1 MKFSSFFKIVN
12 IKPTKPILVFLLVIA
27 IIIIGFSAILIKLSL
42 APGNVTAF
50 YRLFTGSVIVFIP
63 FLFNIRKPESR
74 PSRKAVWIS
83 IAGGVIFGI
92 DMVLWTTGVDL
103 GGATMPTL
111 VANTAP
117 VWVGVGAMIFFKE
130 KLRTGFW
137 LGLAVALAG
146 VFLVMSDASGKSVSF
161 NTGTILGLLAAVFYG
176 SFFLISQ
183 QARKYTGTLQ
193 YFWIS
198 SFSASMVN
206 LLFIFILGQ
215 PLFDYPFVSWV
226 YFFIMGFVGQVVGWL
241 ILNYLQGKLPAS
253 LIAPTLLVQP
263 VMTALLA
270 YMLLGDT
277 FSAIDIA
284 GGLIVIAGVFIVHK
298 TRKSNSSDSN

>member
-1 MKFSSFFKIVN
+1 LK
-12 IKPTKPILVFLLVIA
+12 IKPAKPLFIFLLVIA

-50 YRLFTGSVIVFIP
+50 YRLFIGSVIVFIP

-117 VWVGVGAMIFFKE
+117 VWVGIGAMVFFKE

-137 LGLAVALAG
+137 FGLAVALAG
-146 VFLVMSDASGKSVSF
+146 VFLVMADVNEKPVSF
-161 NTGTILGLLAAVFYG
+161 NTGTILGLSAAVFYG

-183 QARKYTGTLQ
+183 YARRYINTLQ
-193 YFWIS
+193 YFFIS
-198 SFSASMVN
+198 SFSASMIN
-206 LLFIFILGQ
+206 LLFVFILNQ
-215 PLFDYPFVSWV
+215 QLFDYQPVSWV
-226 YFFIMGFVGQVVGWL
+226 YFFIMGFVGQVIGWL
-241 ILNYLQGKLPAS
+241 ILNYLQGKLSAS
-253 LIAPTLLVQP
+253 LIAPTLLAQP
-263 VMTALLA
+263 VLTALLA
-270 YMLLGDT
+270 MFFLGDSFT
-277 FSAIDIA
+277 AYDIT
-284 GGLIVIAGVFIVHK
+284 GGVIVLTGIFIVHW
-298 TRKSNSSDSN
+298 TRKK

>member
-1 MKFSSFFKIVN
+1 MN
-12 IKPTKPILVFLLVIA
+12 IKPSKPFLIFLLVIA

-50 YRLFTGSVIVFIP
+50 YRLFIGSVIVFIP
-63 FLFNIRKPESR
+63 FLFNIRKPGAR
-74 PSRKAVWIS
+74 LSRKAVWIS

-117 VWVGVGAMIFFKE
+117 VWVGVGAMIFFRE

-146 VFLVMSDASGKSVSF
+146 VFLVMSDASGKPVSF
-161 NTGTILGLLAAVFYG
+161 NTGTILGLSAAVFYG

-183 QARKYTGTLQ
+183 QARKFINTLQ
-193 YFWIS
+193 
-198 SFSASMVN
+198 
-206 LLFIFILGQ
+206 
-215 PLFDYPFVSWV
+215 
-226 YFFIMGFVGQVVGWL
+226 
-241 ILNYLQGKLPAS
+241 
-253 LIAPTLLVQP
+253 
-263 VMTALLA
+263 
-270 YMLLGDT
+270 
-277 FSAIDIA
+277 
-284 GGLIVIAGVFIVHK
+284 
-298 TRKSNSSDSN
+298 

>member
-1 MKFSSFFKIVN
+1 MLN

-50 YRLFTGSVIVFIP
+50 YRLFIGSVIVFIP

-74 PSRKAVWIS
+74 PSGRAVWIS

-117 VWVGVGAMIFFKE
+117 VWVGIGAMIFFKE

-146 VFLVMSDASGKSVSF
+146 VFLVMSDTSGKPMSF
-161 NTGTILGLLAAVFYG
+161 NAGTILGLSAAVFYG

-183 QARKYTGTLQ
+183 QARKYINTLQ

-215 PLFDYPFVSWV
+215 QLFGYPFVSWV
-226 YFFIMGFVGQVVGWL
+226 YFFIMGFIGQVVGWL

-270 YMLLGDT
+270 MFFLGDSFT
-277 FSAIDIA
+277 LLDII
-284 GGLIVIAGVFIVHK
+284 GGTIVLSGIFIVHW
-298 TRKSNSSDSN
+298 TRKK

>member
-1 MKFSSFFKIVN
+1 MLN
-12 IKPTKPILVFLLVIA
+12 IKPTKPVLIVLLLA
-27 IIIIGFSAILIKLSL
+27 ALIIIGFSAIFIKLSL

-50 YRLFTGSVIVFIP
+50 YRLFIGSVIVVIP
-63 FLFNIRKPESR
+63 FLFDIRKPGKR
-74 PSRKAVWIS
+74 PSKRAVIIS
-83 IAGGVIFGI
+83 TGAGVVFGI

-117 VWVGVGAMIFFKE
+117 VWVGLGAMIFFKE
-130 KLRTGFW
+130 KLRAGFW
-137 LGLAVALAG
+137 LGLAIALAG
-146 VFLVMSDASGKSVSF
+146 VFLVMSDINGKPVSF
-161 NTGTILGLLAAVFYG
+161 NTGTLLGLSAAIFYG

-183 QARKYTGTLQ
+183 HARKQINTLQ
-193 YFWIS
+193 YFFIS

-215 PLFDYPFVSWV
+215 RLFGYPLVSWV
-226 YFFIMGFVGQVVGWL
+226 YFFIMGFIGQVAGWL

-270 YMLLGDT
+270 MFFLGDSFT
-277 FSAIDIA
+277 LIDVIGGTIVLA
-284 GGLIVIAGVFIVHK
+284 GIFIVHW
-298 TRKSNSSDSN
+298 TRKK